1 MQKTLHKRI
10 AVKKKTFYILCLVFS
25 VLGLAGITYGCS
37 KKSDSSVQSKEINV
51 DVQTVNHKQKDI
63 YTTAYQKES
72 DAKLKSLKSKDD
84 YSTENPLII
93 ENLYGTNTTSLYYY
107 AKTDQASYAVATIET
122 TDKKSVAYK
131 HTLQTVS
138 GDKYVKQHEY
148 QIIGLV
154 PNTKNKITMQ
164 FFNKKNKP
172 ISKTCFYVTTKKDS
186 SIPKMEKTAIGK
198 SKVKMTDG
206 LFAMMGRDQ
215 GALQNNGKAV
225 DANVFLW
232 DNNGVCRGRIPL
244 NDYKTD
250 RLLFIKNEMVYSYD
264 INHLAFVNR
273 LGKVTKTI
281 SLGDYQLHHDFMY
294 DKHTNKILCLVS
306 INSKTTIEDS
316 IISVDATSGQV
327 KLLLDT
333 EDVLP
338 NIKNIAT
345 QEENGGLNYSGTT
358 DLDWIHV
365 NSFDFVDDDSLI
377 LSSREQSS
385 LIKVSNIYEKPELDY
400 IIHYGTLYKGSGYE
414 DKLLTRKG
422 NLVAPAGQHTVT
434 VEKDDSL
441 PDGQYYI
448 YMFNNNYGRVT
459 AFPEFDWSSYKD
471 LSPSSNPKTGTSY
484 YSKYL
489 VDEKNGTYTLAQEF
503 KLPYSSIVSSVQHLG
518 GNIPYSSGRSKI
530 FGEYDKDG
538 NLIKS
543 FRYDAQ
549 QFSYRVLKYNFK
561 GFYFR

>member
-1 MQKTLHKRI
+1 MQNLLHKRNRT
-10 AVKKKTFYILCLVFS
+10 KKKNFYILFLAIS
-25 VLGLAGITYGCS
+25 ILGLAGIACGCS
-37 KKSDSSVQSKEINV
+37 KKSDSSVQSKEIDV
-51 DVQTVNHKQKDI
+51 DVQAVSHKQKDI

-72 DAKLKSLKSKDD
+72 DTKLKSLKSKDD

-107 AKTDQASYAVATIET
+107 AETDQASYAVATVET

-154 PNTKNKITMQ
+154 PNAKNKITMQ
-164 FFNKKNKP
+164 FYSKKDKLL
-172 ISKTCFYVTTKKDS
+172 SSTYFYVTTKKDS
-186 SIPKMEKTAIGK
+186 TIPKMEKVSTGK

-273 LGKVTKTI
+273 LGKVTKTM
-281 SLGDYQLHHDFMY
+281 SLGEYQLHHDFMY
-294 DKHTNKILCLVS
+294 DKNTNKILCLVS
-306 INSKTTIEDS
+306 INSKNTIEDS
-316 IISVDATSGQV
+316 IISVDATSGKV
-327 KLLLDT
+327 ELLLDT
-333 EDVLP
+333 EDILP

-345 QEENGGLNYSGTT
+345 QKENGGLNYSGTT
-358 DLDWIHV
+358 DLDWIHI
-365 NSFDFVDDDSLI
+365 NSFDFIDDDSLI

-422 NLVAPAGQHTVT
+422 DLVAPAGQHTVT
-434 VEKDDSL
+434 IEKDDSL
-441 PDGQYYI
+441 PEGQYYV

-459 AFPEFDWSSYKD
+459 AFPGFDWSSYKN
-471 LSPSSNPKTGTSY
+471 LSPSANPKTGTSY

-489 VDEKNGTYTLAQEF
+489 VDEKNRTYTLAQEF

>member
-1 MQKTLHKRI
+1 
-10 AVKKKTFYILCLVFS
+10 
-25 VLGLAGITYGCS
+25 
-37 KKSDSSVQSKEINV
+37 
-51 DVQTVNHKQKDI
+51 
-63 YTTAYQKES
+63 
-72 DAKLKSLKSKDD
+72 
-84 YSTENPLII
+84 
-93 ENLYGTNTTSLYYY
+93 
-107 AKTDQASYAVATIET
+107 
-122 TDKKSVAYK
+122 
-131 HTLQTVS
+131 
-138 GDKYVKQHEY
+138 
-148 QIIGLV
+148 
-154 PNTKNKITMQ
+154 
-164 FFNKKNKP
+164 
-172 ISKTCFYVTTKKDS
+172 
-186 SIPKMEKTAIGK
+186 MEKTATGK

-215 GALQNNGKAV
+215 RALQNNGKA
-225 DANVFLW
+225 
-232 DNNGVCRGRIPL
+232 
-244 NDYKTD
+244 
-250 RLLFIKNEMVYSYD
+250 
-264 INHLAFVNR
+264 
-273 LGKVTKTI
+273 
-281 SLGDYQLHHDFMY
+281 
-294 DKHTNKILCLVS
+294 
-306 INSKTTIEDS
+306 
-316 IISVDATSGQV
+316 VDATSGQV

-441 PDGQYYI
+441 PDGQYYV

-503 KLPYSSIVSSVQHLG
+503 KLPYSSIVSSVQHLD

-530 FGEYDKDG
+530 FWEYDKDG

>member
-1 MQKTLHKRI
+1 
-10 AVKKKTFYILCLVFS
+10 
-25 VLGLAGITYGCS
+25 
-37 KKSDSSVQSKEINV
+37 
-51 DVQTVNHKQKDI
+51 
-63 YTTAYQKES
+63 
-72 DAKLKSLKSKDD
+72 
-84 YSTENPLII
+84 
-93 ENLYGTNTTSLYYY
+93 
-107 AKTDQASYAVATIET
+107 
-122 TDKKSVAYK
+122 
-131 HTLQTVS
+131 
-138 GDKYVKQHEY
+138 
-148 QIIGLV
+148 
-154 PNTKNKITMQ
+154 
-164 FFNKKNKP
+164 
-172 ISKTCFYVTTKKDS
+172 
-186 SIPKMEKTAIGK
+186 MEKTITGK
-198 SKVKMTDG
+198 SKVKMTDV

-215 GALQNNGKAV
+215 RALQNNGKAV

-281 SLGDYQLHHDFMY
+281 SLRDYQLHHDFMY
-294 DKHTNKILCLVS
+294 DKHTNKILYLVS

-316 IISVDATSGQV
+316 IISVDATSGQA

-345 QEENGGLNYSGTT
+345 QEENGGLNYSGTP

-385 LIKVSNIYEKPELDY
+385 LIKVSNIYEKPKLDY

-441 PDGQYYI
+441 PDEQYYV

-484 YSKYL
+484 SSKYL

-538 NLIKS
+538 NLIKN

-549 QFSYRVLKYNFK
+549 QFSYRMLKYNFK

>member
-1 MQKTLHKRI
+1 
-10 AVKKKTFYILCLVFS
+10 VSFYL
-25 VLGLAGITYGCS
+25 
-37 KKSDSSVQSKEINV
+37 
-51 DVQTVNHKQKDI
+51 
-63 YTTAYQKES
+63 YTHY
-72 DAKLKSLKSKDD
+72 
-84 YSTENPLII
+84 I
-93 ENLYGTNTTSLYYY
+93 
-107 AKTDQASYAVATIET
+107 
-122 TDKKSVAYK
+122 
-131 HTLQTVS
+131 
-138 GDKYVKQHEY
+138 
-148 QIIGLV
+148 
-154 PNTKNKITMQ
+154 
-164 FFNKKNKP
+164 
-172 ISKTCFYVTTKKDS
+172 
-186 SIPKMEKTAIGK
+186 
-198 SKVKMTDG
+198 
-206 LFAMMGRDQ
+206 AMMGRDQ

-294 DKHTNKILCLVS
+294 DKHINKILCLVS

-377 LSSREQSS
+377 LSNREQSS

-400 IIHYGTLYKGSGYE
+400 IIHYGTLYKGSDYV

-434 VEKDDSL
+434 IEKDDSL
-441 PDGQYYI
+441 P
-448 YMFNNNYGRVT
+448 
-459 AFPEFDWSSYKD
+459 DWSSYKD

-489 VDEKNGTYTLAQEF
+489 VDEKNRTYTLAQEF
-503 KLPYSSIVSSVQHLG
+503 KLPYSSIVSNVQHLD

-530 FGEYDKDG
+530 FEEYDKDG

-543 FRYDAQ
+543 FRYDAL

>member
-1 MQKTLHKRI
+1 M
-10 AVKKKTFYILCLVFS
+10 FLC
-25 VLGLAGITYGCS
+25 
-37 KKSDSSVQSKEINV
+37 N
-51 DVQTVNHKQKDI
+51 N
-63 YTTAYQKES
+63 
-72 DAKLKSLKSKDD
+72 
-84 YSTENPLII
+84 
-93 ENLYGTNTTSLYYY
+93 
-107 AKTDQASYAVATIET
+107 
-122 TDKKSVAYK
+122 
-131 HTLQTVS
+131 
-138 GDKYVKQHEY
+138 
-148 QIIGLV
+148 
-154 PNTKNKITMQ
+154 
-164 FFNKKNKP
+164 
-172 ISKTCFYVTTKKDS
+172 KKDS
-186 SIPKMEKTAIGK
+186 SIPKMEKTATGK

-215 GALQNNGKAV
+215 RALQNNGKA
-225 DANVFLW
+225 
-232 DNNGVCRGRIPL
+232 
-244 NDYKTD
+244 
-250 RLLFIKNEMVYSYD
+250 
-264 INHLAFVNR
+264 
-273 LGKVTKTI
+273 
-281 SLGDYQLHHDFMY
+281 
-294 DKHTNKILCLVS
+294 
-306 INSKTTIEDS
+306 
-316 IISVDATSGQV
+316 VDATSGQV

-377 LSSREQSS
+377 LSSREQNS

-400 IIHYGTLYKGSGYE
+400 IIHYGTLYKGSSYE

-422 NLVAPAGQHTVT
+422 NLVTPAGQHTVT
-434 VEKDDSL
+434 VEKDNSL

-503 KLPYSSIVSSVQHLG
+503 KLPYSSIVSSVQHLD

-530 FGEYDKDG
+530 FWEYDKDG

>member
-1 MQKTLHKRI
+1 
-10 AVKKKTFYILCLVFS
+10 
-25 VLGLAGITYGCS
+25 
-37 KKSDSSVQSKEINV
+37 
-51 DVQTVNHKQKDI
+51 
-63 YTTAYQKES
+63 
-72 DAKLKSLKSKDD
+72 
-84 YSTENPLII
+84 
-93 ENLYGTNTTSLYYY
+93 
-107 AKTDQASYAVATIET
+107 
-122 TDKKSVAYK
+122 
-131 HTLQTVS
+131 
-138 GDKYVKQHEY
+138 
-148 QIIGLV
+148 
-154 PNTKNKITMQ
+154 
-164 FFNKKNKP
+164 
-172 ISKTCFYVTTKKDS
+172 
-186 SIPKMEKTAIGK
+186 
-198 SKVKMTDG
+198 
-206 LFAMMGRDQ
+206 MMGRDQ

-294 DKHTNKILCLVS
+294 DKHINKILCLVS

-434 VEKDDSL
+434 IEKDDSL

-489 VDEKNGTYTLAQEF
+489 VDEKNRTYTLAQEF
-503 KLPYSSIVSSVQHLG
+503 KLPYSSIVSNVQHLD

-530 FGEYDKDG
+530 FEEYDKDG

-543 FRYDAQ
+543 FRYDAL

>member
-1 MQKTLHKRI
+1 
-10 AVKKKTFYILCLVFS
+10 
-25 VLGLAGITYGCS
+25 
-37 KKSDSSVQSKEINV
+37 
-51 DVQTVNHKQKDI
+51 
-63 YTTAYQKES
+63 
-72 DAKLKSLKSKDD
+72 
-84 YSTENPLII
+84 
-93 ENLYGTNTTSLYYY
+93 
-107 AKTDQASYAVATIET
+107 
-122 TDKKSVAYK
+122 
-131 HTLQTVS
+131 
-138 GDKYVKQHEY
+138 
-148 QIIGLV
+148 
-154 PNTKNKITMQ
+154 
-164 FFNKKNKP
+164 
-172 ISKTCFYVTTKKDS
+172 
-186 SIPKMEKTAIGK
+186 
-198 SKVKMTDG
+198 
-206 LFAMMGRDQ
+206 
-215 GALQNNGKAV
+215 
-225 DANVFLW
+225 
-232 DNNGVCRGRIPL
+232 
-244 NDYKTD
+244 
-250 RLLFIKNEMVYSYD
+250 
-264 INHLAFVNR
+264 
-273 LGKVTKTI
+273 
-281 SLGDYQLHHDFMY
+281 MY

-306 INSKTTIEDS
+306 INSKTAIEDS

-422 NLVAPAGQHTVT
+422 NLVAPARQHTVT
-434 VEKDDSL
+434 VEKDNSL

-503 KLPYSSIVSSVQHLG
+503 KLPYSSIVSSVQHLD

>member
-1 MQKTLHKRI
+1 M
-10 AVKKKTFYILCLVFS
+10 KKT
-25 VLGLAGITYGCS
+25 
-37 KKSDSSVQSKEINV
+37 
-51 DVQTVNHKQKDI
+51 
-63 YTTAYQKES
+63 
-72 DAKLKSLKSKDD
+72 
-84 YSTENPLII
+84 
-93 ENLYGTNTTSLYYY
+93 
-107 AKTDQASYAVATIET
+107 AT
-122 TDKKSVAYK
+122 
-131 HTLQTVS
+131 
-138 GDKYVKQHEY
+138 
-148 QIIGLV
+148 
-154 PNTKNKITMQ
+154 
-164 FFNKKNKP
+164 
-172 ISKTCFYVTTKKDS
+172 
-186 SIPKMEKTAIGK
+186 GK

-316 IISVDATSGQV
+316 IISVD
-327 KLLLDT
+327 
-333 EDVLP
+333 
-338 NIKNIAT
+338 
-345 QEENGGLNYSGTT
+345 
-358 DLDWIHV
+358 
-365 NSFDFVDDDSLI
+365 DDSLI

-400 IIHYGTLYKGSGYE
+400 IIHYGTLYKGNGYD

-441 PDGQYYI
+441 PDGQYYV
-448 YMFNNNYGRVT
+448 YMLNNNYGRVT

-538 NLIKS
+538 
-543 FRYDAQ
+543 
-549 QFSYRVLKYNFK
+549 
-561 GFYFR
+561 